1 MDELKD
7 KVAVITGGTRGLGFG
22 IAQAYIRAGAKV
34 VVASRSEESVKKA
47 VLELEG
53 MGGEADG
60 INCDVGVLEDVEK
73 LAQYSIEKFEK
84 FDVWVN
90 NAGLSPAYGPTIH
103 IPHEQNEIVFQTNI
117 LGTYYGSLTAMK
129 HFLEGGQGKLINV
142 SGRGDKEPVPLQN
155 AYASSKAWMRS
166 FTLALAE
173 EYKESGVGVYLFKP
187 GMVDTDMLRKVKV
200 VEGYENRVAALGTII
215 RMWGNE
221 PSIPAEKAVWLAS
234 SATDGKTGLVVSVF
248 GRFQMIK
255 GLMNEGIG
263 RLIKRDLEEVE
274 IEITPIKAEIP
285 FNGQNE

>member
-34 VVASRSEESVKKA
+34 VVASRSMESVEAA
-47 VLELEG
+47 VLALEE
-53 MGGEADG
+53 MGGQASG
-60 INCDVGVLEDVEK
+60 IHCDVGILEDVEK
-73 LAQYSIEKFEK
+73 LARYTIEEYGK

-103 IPHEQNEIVFQTNI
+103 IPHKQNEIVFQTNI
-117 LGTYYGSLTAMK
+117 MGTYYGSLTAMK
-129 HFLEGGQGKLINV
+129 HFLERGEGKLINI
-142 SGRGDKEPVPLQN
+142 SGRGDKESVPQQN
-155 AYASSKAWMRS
+155 AYASSKAWMRN

-173 EYKESGVGVYLFKP
+173 EYKESGVGVYLLKP

-248 GRFQMIK
+248 GRVQMIK
-255 GLMNEGIG
+255 GLINEGIG
-263 RLIKRDLEEVE
+263 RLMKRDLEEID
-274 IEITPIKAEIP
+274 IEITPIKPEKP
-285 FNGQNE
+285 FNGKK

>member
-34 VVASRSEESVKKA
+34 VVASRSMESVEAA
-47 VLELEG
+47 VLALEE
-53 MGGEADG
+53 MGGQASG
-60 INCDVGVLEDVEK
+60 IHCDVGILEDLEK
-73 LAQYSIEKFEK
+73 LARYTIEKYGK

-103 IPHEQNEIVFQTNI
+103 IPHKQNEIVFQTNI
-117 LGTYYGSLTAMK
+117 MGTYYGSLTAMK
-129 HFLEGGQGKLINV
+129 HFLERGEGKLINI
-142 SGRGDKEPVPLQN
+142 SGRGDKESVPLQN
-155 AYASSKAWMRS
+155 AYASSKAWMRN

-173 EYKESGVGVYLFKP
+173 EYKESGVCVYLLKP

-248 GRFQMIK
+248 GRVQMIK
-255 GLMNEGIG
+255 GLINEGIG
-263 RLIKRDLEEVE
+263 RLMKRDLEEID
-274 IEITPIKAEIP
+274 IEITPIKPEKP
-285 FNGQNE
+285 FNGKK